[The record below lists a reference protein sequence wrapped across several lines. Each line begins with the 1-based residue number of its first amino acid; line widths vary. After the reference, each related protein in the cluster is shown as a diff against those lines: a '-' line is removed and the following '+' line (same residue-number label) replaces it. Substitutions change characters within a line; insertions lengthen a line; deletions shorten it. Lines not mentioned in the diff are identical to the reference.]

1 MRFQIIL
8 TNQRQY
14 MWRLIAANGRTIA
27 TSGESYINKS
37 NCQHGIGL
45 VKSTTS
51 VSQYAIYQDVTA
63 QWRWR
68 LVATN
73 GQIIAVSSESYH
85 NRTDCVASAQLAVST
100 NQFTP
105 ADDLTVSQA
114 AHMYRG

>member
-1 MRFQIIL
+1 MKFQIFL

-14 MWRLIAANGRTIA
+14 MWRLLAANGLTIA
-27 TSGESYINKS
+27 TSGESYVDKL
-37 NCQHGIGL
+37 NCEHGIGL

-51 VSQYAIYQDVTA
+51 LTQYTMYQDVTS

-73 GQIIAVSSESYH
+73 GQIIAASSEAYH
-85 NRTDCVASAQLAVST
+85 NRTDCAASAQLAVST

-105 ADDLTVSQA
+105 VEDLAVRQA
-114 AHMYRG
+114 AWR